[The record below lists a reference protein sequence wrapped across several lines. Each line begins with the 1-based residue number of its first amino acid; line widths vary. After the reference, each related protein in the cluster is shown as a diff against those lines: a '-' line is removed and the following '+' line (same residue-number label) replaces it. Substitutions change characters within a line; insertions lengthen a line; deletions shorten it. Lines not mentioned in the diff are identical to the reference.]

1 MIVRTVKIDQCVA
14 HIFQDRQRGGRTVD
28 ELSIAARGRE
38 TSFNNKI
45 IRARFDAGFDQVGVQ
60 LLQFFAGE
68 NGFGGAS
75 IGPGA
80 NE

>member
-1 MIVRTVKIDQCVA
+1 MV
-14 HIFQDRQRGGRTVD
+14 GEPLN
-28 ELSIAARGRE
+28 ELAIAARGRE
-38 TSFNNKI
+38 TSLNNKI
-45 IRARFDAGFDQVGVQ
+45 IRARFDAGFDQVRVQ